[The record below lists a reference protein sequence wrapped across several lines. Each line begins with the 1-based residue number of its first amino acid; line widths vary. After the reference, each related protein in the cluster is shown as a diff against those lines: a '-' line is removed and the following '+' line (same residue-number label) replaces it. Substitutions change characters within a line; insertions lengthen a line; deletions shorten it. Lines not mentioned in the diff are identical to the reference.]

1 VKVAMREIALE
12 PSSGEAPLRVY
23 DTSGAYTDPAATI
36 DIAAGLRCAATG
48 SWRAA
53 MWRHIPRAK

>member
-12 PSSGEAPLRVY
+12 PSSGEAPLRST
-23 DTSGAYTDPAATI
+23 TSGAYTDPAATI
-36 DIAAGLRCAATG
+36 DIAAGLPRCAATG